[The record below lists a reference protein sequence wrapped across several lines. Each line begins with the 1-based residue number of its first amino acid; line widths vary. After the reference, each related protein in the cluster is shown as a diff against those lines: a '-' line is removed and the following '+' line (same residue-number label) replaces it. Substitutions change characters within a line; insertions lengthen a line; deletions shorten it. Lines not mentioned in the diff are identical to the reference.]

1 MSEDKI
7 FLQKARNF
15 GRTAVLMAGM
25 LALMIGLGY
34 ALFGTTGL
42 IWAGIIGVIGLV
54 GSTQIPSQ
62 LIMRMQGARPL
73 STREAPELSR
83 IIRQLSER
91 GGLSTIPQLYYIPNR
106 LLNAF
111 ATGNQKD
118 PAIAITHG
126 LLSRLSLRE
135 LSGVLAH
142 ELSHIRNK
150 DLQLKSTVNII
161 LRLTRAFSLT
171 GQLLLFIYLP
181 MALMGRPPF
190 PWVVILLPL
199 LAPMLMALMTSAFSR
214 TRELEADLEASRL
227 TGDPEGLALALKKLD
242 YFNEGGIFGFLQPKP
257 GINVPKWLRTH
268 PSTEE
273 RVDRLLELAPKYNLP
288 PRLTDVKESPEGEY
302 FWHDGSSPF
311 NRRGGFWV

>member
-15 GRTAVLMAGM
+15 GRTAVLIAGM

-150 DLQLKSTVNII
+150 DNLN
-161 LRLTRAFSLT
+161 R
-171 GQLLLFIYLP
+171 
-181 MALMGRPPF
+181 
-190 PWVVILLPL
+190 
-199 LAPMLMALMTSAFSR
+199 
-214 TRELEADLEASRL
+214 
-227 TGDPEGLALALKKLD
+227 
-242 YFNEGGIFGFLQPKP
+242 
-257 GINVPKWLRTH
+257 
-268 PSTEE
+268 PST
-273 RVDRLLELAPKYNLP
+273 
-288 PRLTDVKESPEGEY
+288 
-302 FWHDGSSPF
+302 SSC
-311 NRRGGFWV
+311 G